1 MDKLNKIADKL
12 YDAANSLY
20 QINPISDEYK
30 DLTIDDA
37 YEIQLINHRKEL
49 KKGKL
54 ITGKK
59 IGLTS
64 KGMQEAIGVDQPDC
78 GILYNDM
85 EITNNI
91 IDTANILQPK
101 VEGELVFV
109 LKEDIGDD
117 ISYERIIEATDYV
130 APAIEIV
137 ASRIKNWKVTIVDT
151 IADNASCG
159 QYIVS
164 DIKIDPR
171 KIDLKN
177 IKLDM
182 YKNDEFIN
190 SGYATE
196 VQGDPVNA
204 VVWLAKTLGK
214 YGVEFNKGDVILSG
228 AITAA
233 VPASKGDK
241 FICDYQEFGKIIV
254 EFD

>member
-1 MDKLNKIADKL
+1 MDKLKKIADKL
-12 YDAANSLY
+12 YDASNNFY
-20 QINPISDEYK
+20 QIEPISNTYK

-37 YEIQLINHRKEL
+37 YKIQLINHKKEL
-49 KKGKL
+49 EKGKK

-64 KGMQEAIGVDQPDC
+64 KGMQDAIGVDQPDF
-78 GILYNDM
+78 GILFDDM
-85 EITNNI
+85 EVKDNI
-91 IDTANILQPK
+91 IDTSKILQPK

-109 LKEDIGDD
+109 LKEDIGKN
-117 ISYERIIEATDYV
+117 ITYERIIEATDYV

-137 ASRIKNWKVTIVDT
+137 ASRIENWAVTIIDT

-171 KIDLKN
+171 KTDLKK
-177 IKLDM
+177 IEM
-182 YKNDEFIN
+182 TVYKNGEFIN
-190 SGYATE
+190 KGFATE

-228 AITAA
+228 AITGAVAA
-233 VPASKGDK
+233 EKGDK
-241 FICDYQEFGKIIV
+241 FICDYGEFGKIEI